1 MEITNS
7 TELEF
12 IAYFSMHLENIYFEH
27 KKIENKTIEN
37 KAIENKLI
45 NPTKSMNIKIIN
57 TKQRDRYT
65 QLIAYIQESTF
76 ESAYEK
82 YKQIA
87 LADTDIDNFSDSTIK
102 MAQRLA
108 RIDMGLPLI
117 SDNSTGD

>member
-27 KKIENKTIEN
+27 KTIENKTIEN
-37 KAIENKLI
+37 KDI
-45 NPTKSMNIKIIN
+45 NPTKSINIKTIN

-87 LADTDIDNFSDSTIK
+87 LVDTDIDSFSDSTIK